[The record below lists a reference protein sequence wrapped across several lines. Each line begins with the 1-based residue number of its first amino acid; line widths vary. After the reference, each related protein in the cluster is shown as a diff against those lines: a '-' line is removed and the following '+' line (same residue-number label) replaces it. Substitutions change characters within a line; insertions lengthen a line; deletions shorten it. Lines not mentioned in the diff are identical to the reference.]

1 MSISINDIRDDRYSG
16 SFEISQNALQFLRDF
31 ISKSSA
37 KNKNK
42 LVDETNNLGKEII
55 KSQPNMV
62 SIRKKISIIVY
73 HMKRLLKTDKTI
85 EEIKQ
90 ASLNKIDE
98 VLQNA
103 ETKRKEIGKIGAKL
117 IFNNNKILTISSS
130 SLVKEI
136 FNSAHRLNRKFTVY
150 CLESRPQNEGHL
162 LARELSSNGIPCVLA
177 TDAMMGQV
185 VREVNMVISGAD
197 RIYESGFV
205 NKTGS
210 LPLALT
216 AHNFGVPFY
225 VTSETDK
232 ILKEIDRSLRFYQQ
246 DPEDIITK
254 RNSML
259 SVSNLYFESVEFDYV
274 SKIICEDGV
283 FDINEFKTWY
293 LED

>member
-1 MSISINDIRDDRYSG
+1 MTVSIKDIKDDRYSG
-16 SFEISQNALQFLRDF
+16 SFEISQNALIFLRDF
-31 ISKSSA
+31 INNNSSK
-37 KNKNK
+37 NPDK
-42 LVDETNNLGKEII
+42 LVDEINNLGKEII

-62 SIRKKISIIVY
+62 SIRKKISLIVY
-73 HMKRLLKTDKTI
+73 HMKRLLKTDKSI

-90 ASLNKIDE
+90 ASLHKIDE
-98 VLQNA
+98 VLQNS

-130 SLVKEI
+130 SLIKEI
-136 FNSAHRLNRKFTVY
+136 FYSAQKLNRKFTVY

-162 LARELSSNGIPCVLA
+162 LARELSAKGIPCVLT

-185 VREVNMVISGAD
+185 IREVNMVISGAD

-216 AHNFGVPFY
+216 AHTFGVPFY

-246 DPEDIITK
+246 NPDDIITK
-254 RNSML
+254 GNNQL